1 MRFNTGLIRAVGLS
15 LFCGYTAHAQ
25 GLGLYVHAGSLGAGG
40 EVGYAV
46 SKSLTARAGANF
58 AAYGLTETLEDGDFD
73 VDADLNFLS
82 LSALVD
88 YHPGGSIFRL
98 SGGLLYNANE
108 VSGTLVANRTYTVG
122 NRIYSPSQVG
132 SLTTTLG
139 GKSKINPYA
148 GLGIGRVVPR
158 RRLGA
163 SLDVGVLY
171 WGGLAIDMEGTGA
184 VSPTADQAVIWERK
198 LKNDQFFPVLHL
210 GLTFRIAG

>member
-1 MRFNTGLIRAVGLS
+1 MARTVRVLS
-15 LFCGYTAHAQ
+15 VIAACLCLGSAARAQ

-46 SKSLTARAGANF
+46 SRSLTARAGANF
-58 AAYGLTETLEDGDFD
+58 AAYGLTESIEDGDFD

-132 SLTTTLG
+132 SLSATLG

-148 GLGIGRVVPR
+148 GLGIGRVVPGR
-158 RRLGA
+158 RVGLA
-163 SLDVGVLY
+163 FDIGVLY
-171 WGGLAIDMEGTGA
+171 WGGLAIDMEGAGA
-184 VSPTADQAVIWERK
+184 VSPTADQSVIWERK
-198 LKNDQFFPVLHL
+198 LKNDQFFPVAHL
-210 GLTFRIAG
+210 GLTIRIAG